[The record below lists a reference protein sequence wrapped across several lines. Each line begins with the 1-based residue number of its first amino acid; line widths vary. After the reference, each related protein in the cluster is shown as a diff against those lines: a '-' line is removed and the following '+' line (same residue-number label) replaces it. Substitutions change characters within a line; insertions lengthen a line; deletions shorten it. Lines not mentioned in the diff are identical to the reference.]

1 MFDVEKSETT
11 YSHEVLLKKVK
22 EKKIKLIV
30 GKTCSDNS

>member
-1 MFDVEKSETT
+1 MFDEGKSETT

-30 GKTCSDNS
+30 GKTFSDNS